1 MLLLA
6 LLQRWRPRAA
16 RRLELLALALPLP
29 DALARLVVPA
39 PFSNAFVHHCGTF
52 AQSSCTEP
60 LYCVCECADECCFC
74 MSA

>member
-29 DALARLVVPA
+29 DALARLVVP
-39 PFSNAFVHHCGTF
+39 P
-52 AQSSCTEP
+52 SSCVAGAWDGVSTTP
-60 LYCVCECADECCFC
+60 HSKDSDRFIASRTADLCCLT
-74 MSA
+74 

>member
-29 DALARLVVPA
+29 DALARLVVLPPA
-39 PFSNAFVHHCGTF
+39 
-52 AQSSCTEP
+52 
-60 LYCVCECADECCFC
+60 CVAGACIGL
-74 MSA
+74 